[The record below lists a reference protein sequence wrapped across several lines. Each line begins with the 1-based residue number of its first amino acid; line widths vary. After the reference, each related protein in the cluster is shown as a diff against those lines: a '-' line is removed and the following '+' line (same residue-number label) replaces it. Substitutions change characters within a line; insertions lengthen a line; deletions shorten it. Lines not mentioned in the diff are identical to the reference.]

1 MRQSSGLFGLSSGQ
15 HGRLMNK
22 RSRVRFLSLK
32 RVIFP
37 PCPFYANLT
46 FPGRPWNGNPSE
58 WTRAAPTFESPSPS
72 SWSAPSSSWSA
83 PSSSWSAPSN
93 SWSAPSSSWSAQT
106 YGGNGGGKEHSQ
118 LLDSNKSQA
127 AMLPILQLYTT
138 SSYLCSFQLQARQ
151 EYLFWTLTVT
161 VPLAYSH
168 FRSRLCGSKGQCQNL
183 CTAVV

>member
-1 MRQSSGLFGLSSGQ
+1 MGACFFKNRFMYFVVESYWNPIIFLDNSIYITRQSSGLFGLSSGQ

-106 YGGNGGGKEHSQ
+106 YGGNGGGKEHS
-118 LLDSNKSQA
+118 
-127 AMLPILQLYTT
+127 
-138 SSYLCSFQLQARQ
+138 
-151 EYLFWTLTVT
+151 
-161 VPLAYSH
+161 
-168 FRSRLCGSKGQCQNL
+168 
-183 CTAVV
+183 